1 MIDPRRILWKY
12 ENKLIGGRE
21 KRVGFREI
29 EGFVVGIATGFKK
42 CDSALK
48 FLEKVTKKK
57 VIASECFGGKWK
69 GIIAILE

>member
-1 MIDPRRILWKY
+1 
-12 ENKLIGGRE
+12 
-21 KRVGFREI
+21 VGFREI
-29 EGFVVGIATGFKK
+29 DGFVVGIATGFKK